1 PIRIVENWRCGVSN
15 LIIQRQS
22 LKFRARNYT
31 AFVFTTR
38 APIAE
43 WLMDLDATLD
53 RSKNF
58 FAGHPVALDL
68 SAVKLSPNGV
78 AHLIANLQERNIR
91 VLGIEGIE
99 PAEATPDLPP
109 ILRGARGA

>member
-1 PIRIVENWRCGVSN
+1 M
-15 LIIQRQS
+15 
-22 LKFRARNYT
+22 
-31 AFVFTTR
+31 AFVFIPR

-43 WLMDLDATLD
+43 WLMDLDATLE

-58 FAGHPVALDL
+58 FAGHAVALDL
-68 SAVKLSPNGV
+68 SAVRLSPNGI

-99 PAEATPDLPP
+99 LNDATQDLPP
-109 ILRGARGA
+109 ILRGARGAQDVELPEPDIAPTTQNPVRGTEK